1 MFAYTILMPRVPISR
16 LESRLKK
23 AKLDDASSASES
35 QAITAMVRILGLE
48 KNNETGLSA
57 IEKALQAAATERE
70 AMKREVE
77 LKREEVELMAMRVRD
92 ISQKNA
98 EVRRE
103 RQGECCLACRKWR
116 KIRHVP
122 RPMNSE
128 RRAV

>member
-1 MFAYTILMPRVPISR
+1 MHRVSISR

-23 AKLDDASSASES
+23 AKLDDASSASET

-98 EVRRE
+98 EVRR
-103 RQGECCLACRKWR
+103 RLLWGRGKLVCAGSQSR
-116 KIRHVP
+116 RHAQLWSRSP
-122 RPMNSE
+122 
-128 RRAV
+128 